1 MEFTY
6 TDIINLHRPA
16 HDGDVF
22 ERRHPKM
29 ARLNRAQI
37 FAPFAALSGFD
48 DAVKSK
54 QVPYVPRRI
63 KDAEETRALNR
74 ALEAL
79 YRATRTGALARQ
91 NRVRARVEYFEVCAD
106 PNHEAFG
113 RDGLY
118 RAVTDIVWKVDPV
131 GQALVI
137 GEATIPFSDIDRITL
152 QPAP

>member
-1 MEFTY
+1 MDSTY
-6 TDIINLHRPA
+6 TDIIHSRRPF
-16 HDGDVF
+16 HDGDLF
-22 ERRHPKM
+22 DRRHPKM
-29 ARLNRAQI
+29 TRLNRAKI

-63 KDAEETRALNR
+63 KDAEETWALNR

-79 YRATRTGALARQ
+79 HGATRTGALARQ
-91 NRVRARVEYFEVCAD
+91 NRVRARVEYFEICAD

-118 RAVTDIVWKVDPV
+118 RAVTGIVWKVDPT

-137 GEATIPFSDIDRITL
+137 GDVTIPFSDIDRITL
-152 QPAP
+152 

>member
-29 ARLNRAQI
+29 ARLNRAKI
-37 FAPFAALSGFD
+37 VAPFAALSGFD

-137 GEATIPFSDIDRITL
+137 GEATTPFSDIDRIAL

>member
-6 TDIINLHRPA
+6 TDIINLHRPT

-29 ARLNRAQI
+29 ARLNRAKI

-91 NRVRARVEYFEVCAD
+91 NRVLARVEYFEVCAD

-118 RAVTDIVWKVDPV
+118 RAITGVVWRVDTV
-131 GQALVI
+131 HQTLAI
-137 GEATIPFSDIDRITL
+137 RDRAIPFRDIDSIAI
-152 QPAP
+152 QCQ

>member
-29 ARLNRAQI
+29 ARLNRAKI

-79 YRATRTGALARQ
+79 YCATRTGALARQ
-91 NRVRARVEYFEVCAD
+91 NRVRARVEHFEVCAD

-118 RAVTDIVWKVDPV
+118 HTITGVVWQVDPV
-131 GQALVI
+131 NRTLTVRDR
-137 GEATIPFSDIDRITL
+137 TIPFGDIERVVL
-152 QPAP
+152 L

>member
-1 MEFTY
+1 MDFTY
-6 TDIINLHRPA
+6 ADIIHSRRPA

-22 ERRHPKM
+22 DRRHPKM
-29 ARLNRAQI
+29 TRLNRAKI

-79 YRATRTGALARQ
+79 HRATRTGALARQ
-91 NRVRARVEYFEVCAD
+91 NRVRARVEYFVVCAD
-106 PNHEAFG
+106 LHHEAFG

-118 RAVTDIVWKVDPV
+118 RAVTGIVWKVDPV
-131 GQALVI
+131 GQAMVI
-137 GEATIPFSDIDRITL
+137 GDTTIPFSDIHRITL
-152 QPAP
+152 QPTP